1 MSSAW
6 LMDRRTDG
14 CWGRTA
20 LCCAFQARLGVW
32 AGRRWSKQIK
42 VVLCLQGEWVS
53 EHGLSLPVRRCVR
66 AWVAPVD
73 SASLFATAC
82 GQHDLGQFVTRLIE
96 VSRTVLSP
104 GRRSALKSKVKWL
117 SAGAAERDVATTHR
131 IVDAWI
137 WRSLPTT
144 AITTLIVS
152 RARRNW

>member
-14 CWGRTA
+14 CSGRTA

-42 VVLCLQGEWVS
+42 VVLCLQGEWVRARI
-53 EHGLSLPVRRCVR
+53 ELACEAVR
-66 AWVAPVD
+66 ACVSGPH

>member
-1 MSSAW
+1 VTLAHLYRSMSSAW

-66 AWVAPVD
+66 AWVALTVPRCLRLHAV
-73 SASLFATAC
+73 STIWVSSWPGWLRSVVLCSHPAG
-82 GQHDLGQFVTRLIE
+82 GQHWRAKWSDCQQELLNATSPRRIGLLTHEYDDLCQQQQLQR
-96 VSRTVLSP
+96 
-104 GRRSALKSKVKWL
+104 
-117 SAGAAERDVATTHR
+117 
-131 IVDAWI
+131 
-137 WRSLPTT
+137 
-144 AITTLIVS
+144 
-152 RARRNW
+152 